1 MKTIY
6 LKTIEQN
13 GSITIEKNMIVGI
26 DNKVFEI

>member
-1 MKTIY
+1 L
-6 LKTIEQN
+6 LKQAQQN

>member
-1 MKTIY
+1 MKTIN

-13 GSITIEKNMIVGI
+13 GGITIEKNMIVGI

>member
-1 MKTIY
+1 MKTIN

-13 GSITIEKNMIVGI
+13 DSITIEKNMIVGI